1 MFSQSVFGTQV
12 KIMSLITY
20 YGTKLLLVKHLEEL
34 NVPLSISPTQTKKI
48 LYSCFKQP
56 TEIIRGFY

>member
-20 YGTKLLLVKHLEEL
+20 YGTELLLVKHLEEL
-34 NVPLSISPTQTKKI
+34 NVPLSISPTQTKNI